1 MHFTWFISAA
11 RQYRYCLFV
20 YVLTANVL
28 DVHFFLK
35 LYVIIKVDVVDIVCF
50 CVYSSVCMCAWLN
63 DDIFYIVE
71 FYITQFH
78 NFDGLRHTND
88 LPYLNFLTISLR
100 SHRIVIF
107 SILKS
112 ICMDKE
118 RNGALIIFYCIQFL
132 TNSLMT

>member
-1 MHFTWFISAA
+1 MWLTLCA
-11 RQYRYCLFV
+11 FV
-20 YVLTANVL
+20 CIRVYACVCVWMNV
-28 DVHFFLK
+28 
-35 LYVIIKVDVVDIVCF
+35 
-50 CVYSSVCMCAWLN
+50 
-63 DDIFYIVE
+63 DIFYIVE

-100 SHRIVIF
+100 SHRIVII

-118 RNGALIIFYCIQFL
+118 RNILYYISL
-132 TNSLMT
+132 STKSLMT

>member
-1 MHFTWFISAA
+1 MWLTLCA
-11 RQYRYCLFV
+11 FV
-20 YVLTANVL
+20 C
-28 DVHFFLK
+28 
-35 LYVIIKVDVVDIVCF
+35 I
-50 CVYSSVCMCAWLN
+50 CMCVWMN
-63 DDIFYIVE
+63 VDIFYIVE

-100 SHRIVIF
+100 SHRIVII

-118 RNGALIIFYCIQFL
+118 RNIDIIIFYLYNF
-132 TNSLMT
+132 